1 MLTTRR
7 RPGRPRN
14 TPRPVDSDATSGG
27 LAAWPLKA
35 GPARGLES

>member
-14 TPRPVDSDATSGG
+14 APRRADGGATLRG
-27 LAAWPLKA
+27 LAARPLKA